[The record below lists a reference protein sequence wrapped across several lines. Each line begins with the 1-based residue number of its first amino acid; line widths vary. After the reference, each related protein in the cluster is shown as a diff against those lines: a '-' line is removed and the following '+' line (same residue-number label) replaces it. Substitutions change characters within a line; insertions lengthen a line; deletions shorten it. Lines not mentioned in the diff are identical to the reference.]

1 MTIPY
6 HLTAEAS
13 QGNHFTICAD
23 GTPIHYRA
31 EPKKKGKAGRPR
43 KTPLI
48 IPVGSGRQYPIHYV
62 RPSPCHFVEQGDKDR
77 GAISGN

>member
-13 QGNHFTICAD
+13 QSNCFTQTYD
-23 GTPIHYRA
+23 GKPIWYRA

-43 KTPLI
+43 KSPLI

-62 RPSPCHFVEQGDKDR
+62 RPAE
-77 GAISGN
+77 